1 MHNLLLYIAWGV
13 GVSVNAMVLTNH
25 QFSVSLDGNSQR
37 IEVVD
42 QRSQM
47 RRHQV
52 SLPSPPVFNAQ
63 ALAKRPSLKN
73 RAIGWDGSV
82 EMQAVNGNRF
92 SLAWSPEYNE
102 LYLQAEL
109 SSGWQTGGALEV
121 WIGDSQIL
129 LTASDKNGGA
139 ALFPERYYETKR
151 EPALYGEKTDG
162 GYLFQAVLPMEN
174 FISLDNWDE
183 TQRFIAAAFN
193 VRWAAGG
200 YSDRWPIGNEPDRLW
215 SFAQVALSTE
225 KASPEGVELFNPK
238 IRNPKQENGRLSFGT
253 TLCAMS
259 RAGAVQVPA
268 RVELSLTENG
278 VVQKILP
285 EPVSVPLHD
294 LIWPCAFVLAGTEA
308 WTIYPNDSG
317 MLVPT
322 AVDHPQA
329 VNEAWIYDG
338 LIYDFNGTTSA
349 GLGMVDRSA
358 GDDGAGFFSI
368 VEPPWTA
375 HYRSHTVDV
384 NGAWCRVPF
393 YYWYADQGALEK
405 EYELIHCF
413 VEKGSYSALAK
424 IYRSRLQEQ
433 GRFKSFKEKVKEQPL
448 NERVIGA
455 PVFWLYSAKGPQSFV
470 RIGEQ
475 MKADGIDRAILNL
488 DPYYYDML
496 GLHSHAEEM
505 EKVIAQLTEMGFIVS
520 RYDQYRDTHPFVP
533 DRIVYQQW
541 NTSVYDRYAENYRGE
556 KNSGFGPDSRI
567 INPEAALRLAEEN
580 VAKNTERYPYNA
592 RFYDCFGI
600 ISPYLDSD
608 FRAGQ
613 ETGVRRVQEIRAGIF
628 GTATSRG
635 LLAGSEGGA
644 DWSLP
649 HISWAEGSMSLM
661 PASWGEIPGWGVDDE
676 NAHYKYQLDENIRI
690 PFLQLVAGDCAV
702 FSWRWED
709 GMDRKPQHWQK
720 RNLLSVLY
728 GGAPMFFINPDG
740 YGALR
745 PLIKYTYDYVCRWN
759 QIIGGKEMLYH
770 RALNADRSVQESCW
784 DDGAGRLGVVVNFG
798 SKIYREGTLLIPPND
813 YVMFEEVEGSRTY
826 HSSIVPAQ
834 DCDFRTVDFS
844 DTTEDFERGFAY
856 FLRSDFS
863 PDRGQFC
870 GTVSSPDEVISGE
883 FSMGVDNRNPKLPPF
898 KFLTTKP
905 ELVPLQASETY
916 RVSFSYRVLR
926 AAPGAALLCRIG
938 GEQPLAHWLLS
949 EGGQKAVSFKVSP
962 NLSGAS
968 IEWVLTGMGR
978 MVVDDIRIEKTAG
991 K

>member
-1 MHNLLLYIAWGV
+1 MNKLFLLCVAFGIGL
-13 GVSVNAMVLTNH
+13 STDAMALTNRL
-25 QFSVSLDGNSQR
+25 FSVSMEGNSQR

-42 QRSQM
+42 QRNQM
-47 RRHQV
+47 RWQQV
-52 SLPSPPVFNAQ
+52 SLPSPFIFKLKILQ
-63 ALAKRPSLKN
+63 ERPAMDGSD
-73 RAIGWDGSV
+73 RGWDNSS
-82 EMQAVNGNRF
+82 AVQTASGNRF
-92 SLAWSPEYNE
+92 VLNGSPERRE
-102 LYLQAEL
+102 LYLHAEL
-109 SSGWQTGGALEV
+109 TSAEELEI
-121 WIGDSQIL
+121 WIGDSHVSI
-129 LTASDKNGGA
+129 AGSNG
-139 ALFPERYYETKR
+139 FIQTI
-151 EPALYGEKTDG
+151 
-162 GYLFQAVLPMEN
+162 LPMED
-174 FISLDNWDE
+174 FESLDEWDE
-183 TQRFIAAAFN
+183 SQPFIAVALN
-193 VRWAAGG
+193 VKNASGG
-200 YSDRWPIGNEPDRLW
+200 YSDRWPQGNEPDRLW
-215 SFAQVALSTE
+215 SFAMATWGE
-225 KASPEGVELFNPK
+225 AHPNLFDPT
-238 IRNPKQENGRLSFGT
+238 IRNPKQENGVLSFET

-259 RAGAVQVPA
+259 RAGAVQVSA
-268 RVELSLTENG
+268 HVELSLTENG

-285 EPVSVPLHD
+285 ESVPITLHD

-329 VNEAWIYDG
+329 VSEAWIYDG

-384 NGAWCRVPF
+384 NGAWRRVPF
-393 YYWYADQGALEK
+393 YYWYADQGVLEK

-424 IYRSRLQEQ
+424 IYRNHLQEQ
-433 GRFKSFKEKVKEQPL
+433 SRFKSFKEKMKEQPL
-448 NERVIGA
+448 NKRVIGA

-844 DTTEDFERGFAY
+844 DTTEDFEQGFAY